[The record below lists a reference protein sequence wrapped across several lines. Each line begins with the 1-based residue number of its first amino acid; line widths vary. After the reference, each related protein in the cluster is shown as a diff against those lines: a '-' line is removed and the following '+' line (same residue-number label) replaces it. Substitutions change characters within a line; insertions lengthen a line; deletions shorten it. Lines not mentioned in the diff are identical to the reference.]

1 LQVTTESLF
10 RLEKPAQIRPAIARK
25 LQEKVFSMATMR
37 DVPDVSR
44 QEVAVRAWH
53 PVSLEGTFR
62 PQKRASKLLSG
73 AFYANLKLP
82 WSTQP
87 PFDEKTAKLE

>member
-1 LQVTTESLF
+1 MPFLF

-44 QEVAVRAWH
+44 QEVAIRARH
-53 PVSLEGTFR
+53 QVSLDVAFR
-62 PQKRASKLLSG
+62 PQKRASKRLTG
-73 AFYANLKLP
+73 AFYAN
-82 WSTQP
+82 SHC
-87 PFDEKTAKLE
+87 